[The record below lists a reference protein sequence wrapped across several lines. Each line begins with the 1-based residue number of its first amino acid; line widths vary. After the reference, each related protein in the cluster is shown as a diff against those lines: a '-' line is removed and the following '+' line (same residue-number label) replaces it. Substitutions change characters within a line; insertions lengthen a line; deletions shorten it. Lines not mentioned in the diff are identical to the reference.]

1 MNNMTETKLRQL
13 FDTGHGKKGEET
25 KNVLEITEEEEGEE
39 DLKNEEPVTGRA
51 GGKAVL
57 LKDKKLVQAKA
68 SQNKGNSKSKAHYIA
83 SNIHFQSCR
92 RQQQQKTEAVW
103 AMVH

>member
-39 DLKNEEPVTGRA
+39 DLKNEELSTGKA

-68 SQNKGNSKSKAHYIA
+68 SQNKGNSNSKAHYITSHINFHA
-83 SNIHFQSCR
+83 CR
-92 RQQQQKTEAVW
+92 REQQQKTEAVW